1 MGEVIALIRLMP
13 DGVIT
18 DKDMD
23 FITEEVKKV
32 VQKPARLGRVE
43 VKQIAFGLR
52 GLDVTVAVPDVE
64 GGLDPIVEKLG
75 KIKKVDNVEVVDIGR
90 I

>member
-23 FITEEVKKV
+23 FITAEVKKV

-52 GLDVTVAVPDVE
+52 GLDVTIAVPDVE

-75 KIKKVDNVEVVDIGR
+75 KIKKVDNVEVVDVGR

>member
-43 VKQIAFGLR
+43 VKEIAFGLR
-52 GLDVTVAVPDVE
+52 GLDVTIAVPDVE
-64 GGLDPIVEKLG
+64 VVLIRLSKTREERN
-75 KIKKVDNVEVVDIGR
+75 DNVDAVDVGR

>member
-13 DGVIT
+13 DGVIS
-18 DKDMD
+18 DEDMD
-23 FITEEVKKV
+23 FISTEVKKV

-43 VKQIAFGLR
+43 VKNIAFGLR

-64 GGLDPIVEKLG
+64 GGLDPIVKNLG
-75 KIKKVDNVEVVDIGR
+75 KIKKVENVEVVDIGR

>member
-13 DGVIT
+13 DGVIS
-18 DKDMD
+18 DKDMQN
-23 FITEEVKKV
+23 ISEEVKKV
-32 VQKPARLGRVE
+32 IQKPIRLGRVE
-43 VKQIAFGLR
+43 VKEIAFGLR
-52 GLDVTVAVPDVE
+52 GLDVTIAVPDSE

-75 KIKKVDNVEVVDIGR
+75 KIKKVENVEVVDIGR

>member
-13 DGVIT
+13 DGVIS

-23 FITEEVKKV
+23 FISAEVKKV

-43 VKQIAFGLR
+43 VKEIAFGLR

-64 GGLDPIVEKLG
+64 GGLDPLVEKLS
-75 KIKKVDNVEVVDIGR
+75 KIKKVESAEVVDVGR

>member
-13 DGVIT
+13 GGVVT

-23 FITEEVKKV
+23 AISEEVKKV
-32 VQKPARLGRVE
+32 VQKPVRLGRVE
-43 VKQIAFGLR
+43 VKEIAFGLR
-52 GLDVTVAVPDVE
+52 GLDVTIAVPDTA
-64 GGLDPIVEKLG
+64 GGLDPIVEKLE
-75 KIKKVDNVEVVDIGR
+75 KIKKVDSVEVVDVGR

>member
-23 FITEEVKKV
+23 SITEEVKKV

-52 GLDVTVAVPDVE
+52 GLDVTVAAPDVA

>member
-13 DGVIT
+13 DGVVS

-23 FITEEVKKV
+23 SISAEVKKV

-43 VKQIAFGLR
+43 IKEIAFGLR

>member
-13 DGVIT
+13 DGVIS
-18 DKDMD
+18 DKGMD
-23 FITEEVKKV
+23 FISAEVKKV

-43 VKQIAFGLR
+43 VKEIAFGLR

-64 GGLDPIVEKLG
+64 GGLDPLVEKLS
-75 KIKKVDNVEVVDIGR
+75 KIKKVESAEVVDVGR

>member
-13 DGVIT
+13 DGVVS

-23 FITEEVKKV
+23 LISDEVKKA

-43 VKQIAFGLR
+43 IKEIAFGLR
-52 GLDVTVAVPDVE
+52 GLDVTVAVPDIE

-75 KIKKVDNVEVVDIGR
+75 KIKKVDNVEVVDVGR